1 MKMKR
6 GAMIVLILAN
16 CISAMNSFPFHVIS
30 EERKSTFPFSAT
42 VEACPDIFDQP
53 KDLYAYHPICDP
65 EHILPQIDNDELTQT
80 LEKFS
85 QETLIDLSVVLTT
98 SSLNTDE
105 GLTNITMDS
114 SEEENHPF
122 FSPQANA
129 SLLEKKR
136 IYQSILILINIE
148 DISMIA
154 SASKSLRKA
163 ISHLED
169 YIHLGYFSDD
179 FHLVRDEIAG
189 SLHFVIL
196 DNSLSSRHLNEQTD
210 KDAERTTKR
219 INEKLFFWHHLDGE
233 IIIAFSLIVVVIF
246 LTVTIVV
253 VIAKLAANFLDP
265 NSNAHQA
272 RFEPDPMH
280 ARVRTRV
287 DNPFECHECI
297 ICMEKYISFKERIGS
312 DNQSLKILSC
322 GHSLD
327 RSCWRL
333 YKQANATNKDSCP
346 ICRQRLNSSASSL
359 SSSSMRSSL
368 SSSSISYSLPHYVS
382 ILDSS
387 ENDDAN
393 LPHTNLNG
401 HNVLS
406 YSDEEEAN
414 FTHHQN
420 RYQDAWEDQ
429 ILANI
434 RTARNQPSYGST
446 AIGTAYGTNTRDHQN
461 PLSPPLPLHSV
472 YHRGNGLDSRSQQ
485 AQMFPIGNYGQYD
498 NNIHHMPTTLIRL
511 QTAFS
516 SDQPNQRRV
525 RRERQNQIYINN
537 SSFMRQDRI
546 APQRFQEYSRSRE
559 RRNRRIR
566 NMAHHVQDE
575 SSLRG
580 LVVESPRVEPN
591 QNNRASSGRRS
602 RRTTHHGRT
611 TALNS
616 DYNDPSTSYISEYQF
631 NRARRD
637 RRSRRNRNND
647 RSTSHHFETEF
658 SLIRN
663 GLDPDPRHNRQR

>member
-1 MKMKR
+1 MKR
-6 GAMIVLILAN
+6 GAMIVLILVN

-65 EHILPQIDNDELTQT
+65 EQILTQIDHDELTQT

-105 GLTNITMDS
+105 GLTNITMNS
-114 SEEENHPF
+114 SEEENQPF
-122 FSPQANA
+122 FTPQANA
-129 SLLEKKR
+129 SLLGKKR

-219 INEKLFFWHHLDGE
+219 INEKLFFWRHLDGE
-233 IIIAFSLIVVVIF
+233 IIKLSLLLLLLFFLRLRLWSLLQNSLQTFSIPTQMLIKQDLNQI
-246 LTVTIVV
+246 L
-253 VIAKLAANFLDP
+253 
-265 NSNAHQA
+265 
-272 RFEPDPMH
+272 
-280 ARVRTRV
+280 
-287 DNPFECHECI
+287 
-297 ICMEKYISFKERIGS
+297 CMRGFKERIGS

-368 SSSSISYSLPHYVS
+368 SSSTISYSLPHYVS

-414 FTHHQN
+414 FAHQN

-485 AQMFPIGNYGQYD
+485 AQMFPIGNHGQYD
-498 NNIHHMPTTLIRL
+498 NNIHHMATTLRL

-566 NMAHHVQDE
+566 NVAHHVQDE